1 MCSVGRK
8 GCYKV
13 EGMLSQTSQTH
24 ISPSHLL
31 GNDPE
36 EGVSVCRVIEN
47 KWIFAVSNGVGGEAA
62 VGAGGAEDT
71 KV

>member
-1 MCSVGRK
+1 MLSVGRK

-13 EGMLSQTSQTH
+13 EGMLSKTSQTH
-24 ISPSHLL
+24 ISPAHLL

-36 EGVSVCRVIEN
+36 EGVSVCSIIEN
-47 KWIFAVSNGVGGEAA
+47 KWIFPGSNGVGGEAA